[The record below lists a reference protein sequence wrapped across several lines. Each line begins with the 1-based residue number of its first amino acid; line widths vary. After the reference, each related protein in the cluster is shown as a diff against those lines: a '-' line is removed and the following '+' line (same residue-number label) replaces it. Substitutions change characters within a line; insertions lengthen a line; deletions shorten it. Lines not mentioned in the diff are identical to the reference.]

1 MISSAYGFIFLHAPK
16 TAGNSMQLVLQP
28 FSDDRISRIRG
39 RDPTQQFGLKGPV
52 TTKKHA
58 KLQDYAR
65 RLGSDL
71 AGRRVVIATR
81 DPVMRAVSLYFSP
94 HFWQRP
100 GAEGETRLTKPSW
113 DLERFLGTLER
124 MDRLVDFLLVDGALR
139 KPDMVIRYEQLAS
152 DFEAFARTMGLPIG
166 ASDLPHAN
174 ASAAGE
180 DLHRAASRDPAVRTA
195 VEARFAADYEFL
207 ETIGR

>member
-28 FSDDRISRIRG
+28 FSDDRISRIHG

-52 TTKKHA
+52 STKKYA

-71 AGRRVVIATR
+71 AGRRV
-81 DPVMRAVSLYFSP
+81 
-94 HFWQRP
+94 
-100 GAEGETRLTKPSW
+100 
-113 DLERFLGTLER
+113 GTP
-124 MDRLVDFLLVDGALR
+124 R

-152 DFEAFARTMGLPIG
+152 DFKAFARNIGLPIG

-195 VEARFAADYEFL
+195 VKARFAADYEFL